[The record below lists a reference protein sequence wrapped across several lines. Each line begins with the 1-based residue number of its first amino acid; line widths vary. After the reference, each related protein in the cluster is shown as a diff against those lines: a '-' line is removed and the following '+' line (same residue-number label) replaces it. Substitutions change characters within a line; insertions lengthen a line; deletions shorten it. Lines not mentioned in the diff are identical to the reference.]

1 MPNEIAKRGDSPA
14 TALQNFLTMNQKQLV
29 MALPDQLRA
38 RPERFI
44 RLATTALVTT
54 PQLQNCNMLSICN
67 SVMLAAQLGL
77 EPNNGLGHGWLIPYA
92 KVCTFQP
99 GYRGLL
105 DLGYRAQA
113 FKAAQPQVVY
123 VGDDFEYEEGATP
136 KLFHRPAP
144 PSRRTRLSDNDEDY
158 SWIGAYCR
166 VVVPDGS
173 IDVMWMWKEE
183 IEAVRAK
190 ASRAGDNSPWVKWF
204 WEMVRKTPV
213 KRHMKFLR
221 LSPQAALGVGVDD
234 QAEAFHAKDYEA
246 SRAPLLAQDNVIDA
260 VMEEQ
265 ALAAEDVLRGS
276 REQQQQVAAQKIEQ
290 GQQEA
295 ARRKREPR
303 QPKEQP
309 IPTDNG
315 SAKKAT
321 GTAQNVAG
329 GQTAT
334 PIGHRNAREIPHTP
348 TLGQEVVED
357 EPPLFAEPQTPTI
370 PDYLPIIGEQAY
382 WRILGSNGYDEG
394 TIGYV
399 KDSHRAAILRDLA
412 DEVATQAEERK

>member
-144 PSRRTRLSDNDEDY
+144 PSRRKKLSDEDEDY
-158 SWIGAYCR
+158 DWTGAYCR

-173 IDVMWMWKEE
+173 IDVMWMWREE

-234 QAEAFHAKDYEA
+234 QAEAFHAKNYEA

-265 ALAAEDVLRGS
+265 ALAAEDALRGS
-276 REQQQQVAAQKIEQ
+276 REQQQQVAATKIEQ

-303 QPKEQP
+303 R
-309 IPTDNG
+309 
-315 SAKKAT
+315 
-321 GTAQNVAG
+321 TAQ
-329 GQTAT
+329 T
-334 PIGHRNAREIPHTP
+334 RNSER
-348 TLGQEVVED
+348 D
-357 EPPLFAEPQTPTI
+357 SMPPLMANG
-370 PDYLPIIGEQAY
+370 GEQRPSSLFASY
-382 WRILGSNGYDEG
+382 REKLTPEAFTRILGKSREVITDEG
-394 TIGYV
+394 TDERPNGFATPEEITP
-399 KDSHRAAILRDLA
+399 DFMDLIIFDLE
-412 DEVATQAEERK
+412 DEIARSKGQA

>member
-1 MPNEIAKRGDSPA
+1 MSQEIAKRGDSPA
-14 TALQNFLTMNQKQLV
+14 TALQNFLTINQKQLV

-144 PSRRTRLSDNDEDY
+144 PSRRKLMGDGEED
-158 SWIGAYCR
+158 WEWLGAYSR
-166 VVVPDGS
+166 VIVPDGTVD
-173 IDVMWMWKEE
+173 ILWMWREE

-234 QAEAFHAKDYEA
+234 QAEAFHAKDYSA

-276 REQQQQVAAQKIEQ
+276 REQQNEVAAQKIEQ
-290 GQQEA
+290 VQQEA

-303 QPKEQP
+303 APKRTIYHP
-309 IPTDNG
+309 ADPLGRVSIGDVD
-315 SAKKAT
+315 AT
-321 GTAQNVAG
+321 
-329 GQTAT
+329 QTSI
-334 PIGHRNAREIPHTP
+334 IG
-348 TLGQEVVED
+348 
-357 EPPLFAEPQTPTI
+357 AEPLLFVKPQTLTI

-382 WRILGSNGYDEG
+382 WRILGSNGYESPND
-394 TIGYV
+394 V
-399 KDSHRAAILRDLA
+399 PPAKRSAILSEMA
-412 DEVATQAEERK
+412 GEAEFQQSENAQRAGETA